1 VKDKISEIMSKASD
15 CNSELGGTA
24 RNNKAIDDCILSI
37 GDAREATKRYRRQAV
52 LFQLA
57 VQILVLVT
65 TLLTVFKLHCDG
77 DESEQIISR
86 QLEEVK
92 NTILSTSGQDFA
104 GLIAVENATLWCFEA
119 YNKTLASSGTRL
131 LQNKNGQSK
140 FCKNVVDRDNLITT
154 AIIILPVF
162 AAIFQTFIY
171 TFRPKWKSAR
181 LWLMEKQLESEMFKF
196 RARVGPY
203 NAFDSM
209 KKGSHD
215 SVRKKFVNQCKKYYD
230 VCMATD
236 IKSGTMHKHWEIY
249 ERNVRPCLGWFRS
262 GISFPFNR
270 IKGCFAARR
279 RDRILS
285 RPIMSWCCRET
296 RKNRREQKLEDLVSK
311 REIRNRD
318 LENQNEGSHPFHL
331 SDEEKRLLDCLKKA
345 EEKKARVKRKK
356 EEAADYEDKYSILS
370 IDDYKRKR
378 LRPQFIKFKSHLPR
392 VVWFRNTLQALIIL
406 FTSASTILAALS
418 TDGDRKLA
426 FLIPV
431 SLALAAFLGNM
442 LTFFQLETRVPILHQ
457 SCFGELNKAMLQ
469 MNSPAT
475 LERRLQ
481 TQKNFIINWVEES
494 ILSYYYFMVEDQLE
508 SGKEDTRNQDNTKD
522 GEGEQRNGTLYSP
535 SGEIRN
541 NGNNSSGD
549 RTTRNEN

>member
-1 VKDKISEIMSKASD
+1 MKDKISKIMSTASD
-15 CNSELGGTA
+15 CNSELGGPTK
-24 RNNKAIDDCILSI
+24 NNEAIDDCITSI
-37 GDAREATKRYRRQAV
+37 GDAREARKRYRRQAV
-52 LFQLA
+52 FFQLV

-65 TLLTVFKLHCDG
+65 TLLTVFKLNCDE
-77 DESEQIISR
+77 DESEQ
-86 QLEEVK
+86 EGN
-92 NTILSTSGQDFA
+92 NTILSSSGQDIA

-119 YNKTLASSGTRL
+119 NNKTLASSGTRL

-181 LWLMEKQLESEMFKF
+181 LWLMEKKMESEMFKF

-203 NAFDSM
+203 NAFASM
-209 KKGSHD
+209 KKGLND
-215 SVRKKFVNQCKKYYD
+215 GARKKFVNQCKKYYD
-230 VCMATD
+230 DCIETEF
-236 IKSGTMHKHWEIY
+236 KSGTMHKHWKIY
-249 ERNVRPCLGWFRS
+249 ERYVRPCLGWFRS
-262 GISFPFNR
+262 GISFTFNC
-270 IKGCFAARR
+270 IKGCFVARST
-279 RDRILS
+279 DRGLS
-285 RPIMSWCCRET
+285 RPIMLWCCRET
-296 RKNRREQKLEDLVSK
+296 CKNRREQKLDNLVQK

-318 LENQNEGSHPFHL
+318 LEAQNEGGYSIYL
-331 SDEEKRLLDCLKKA
+331 TDDEKRLLKNLKKA
-345 EEKKARVKRKK
+345 EEKKARFKRKK

-378 LRPQFIKFKSHLPR
+378 LIPQFNKFKSHLPQ

-406 FTSASTILAALS
+406 FTSVSTILAALS
-418 TDGDRKLA
+418 TDGERRKLA

-442 LTFFQLETRVPILHQ
+442 LTFFQFETRVPILHQ

-481 TQKNFIINWVEES
+481 TQKDFIINWVEES
-494 ILSYYYFMVEDQLE
+494 ILSYYYFMVEDQVETGKAE
-508 SGKEDTRNQDNTKD
+508 SRNQDNTTD
-522 GEGEQRNGTLYSP
+522 GEGEQQNGTPHSQ
-535 SGEIRN
+535 RA
-541 NGNNSSGD
+541 
-549 RTTRNEN
+549 